1 MRFGFFVFGFS
12 GIKMPL
18 LQLGT
23 AQLVT
28 KTGIDSTVPERFV
41 GMVPE
46 RTFRQI
52 ELALENGIRA
62 FDTAF
67 IYRSHIPIGHVLG
80 EWWRTGKLR
89 HRNDVWIQTKIF
101 HPNATQ
107 MTFGITHMPHL
118 DQMTPEQVSQ
128 LTLEHAE
135 MSLMQLNVGYVDLLL
150 LHWPSGTS
158 NVDDDIHHAD
168 HGTTTTTTTTTNI
181 NNESIDIDWS
191 LNNESNNRQ
200 RRIAAWR
207 VLEDLYEKGWAR
219 AIGVSN
225 FSVRHMEQLQ
235 QDGATIVPMVNQ
247 IEASVTLQYTDIVQ
261 YCIQHNIVPQA
272 YSPFGR
278 QLTDIPVDILQ
289 EMVQRYNKNDYGQI
303 ILQYL
308 LQIGYS
314 VVFLSN
320 TPTRMVSNM
329 QVFDFDL
336 SRTDLLL
343 LEELSQS
350 DGGWGLPSPDK
361 LF

>member
-1 MRFGFFVFGFS
+1 MS
-12 GIKMPL
+12 YP
-18 LQLGT
+18 
-23 AQLVT
+23 
-28 KTGIDSTVPERFV
+28 
-41 GMVPE
+41 
-46 RTFRQI
+46 
-52 ELALENGIRA
+52 
-62 FDTAF
+62 
-67 IYRSHIPIGHVLG
+67 
-80 EWWRTGKLR
+80 
-89 HRNDVWIQTKIF
+89 RNI
-101 HPNATQ
+101 
-107 MTFGITHMPHL
+107 
-118 DQMTPEQVSQ
+118 
-128 LTLEHAE
+128 
-135 MSLMQLNVGYVDLLL
+135 
-150 LHWPSGTS
+150 PSGTS
-158 NVDDDIHHAD
+158 NDDDDDVDDIHHAD
-168 HGTTTTTTTTTNI
+168 HGATTTTTNI
-181 NNESIDIDWS
+181 NNESIEIDWS

-261 YCIQHNIVPQA
+261 YCIQQNIVPQA

-343 LEELSQS
+343 LKELSQS
-350 DGGWGLPSPDK
+350 DGGWGLPSPDT